1 MIMPM
6 NKTNQTMHDDPAPYF
21 DGTRLYGDDFS
32 AAEINDWFR
41 DEREGYAGLGAQ
53 DRSRYDYVY
62 HALNHAHGY
71 RWLPKKVFSD
81 VLGLGSAYGDE
92 FEPIAGRIRR
102 LTILE
107 PSTAFRKPFRRSIP
121 TQYVEPDACGTLP
134 FANGRFDLIN
144 CLGVLHHIP
153 NVTHVVREL
162 HRCLRPGGH
171 ALIREP
177 VVSMGDW
184 RQPRPGLT
192 KRERGIPYPLFL
204 KIVRDA
210 GFDIVRESLC
220 VFPLLPRVVQA
231 LGKPDPYN
239 SALLVTLDRLL
250 CMAFAWNLRYH
261 ARSPFQK
268 LRPSSAYFVLTK

>member
-1 MIMPM
+1 MSM
-6 NKTNQTMHDDPAPYF
+6 NTSNQAIPEDLAPYF

-32 AAEINDWFR
+32 AGEIDSWFR

-62 HALNHAHGY
+62 HALNRAHGY
-71 RWLPKKVFSD
+71 RWLPDRSFSN

-92 FEPIAGRIRR
+92 FEPIASRIQH

-107 PSTAFRKPFRRSIP
+107 PSAAFRKPFRRTIP
-121 TQYVEPDACGTLP
+121 TRYVEPDASGTLP
-134 FANGRFDLIN
+134 FTDGQFDLIN

-162 HRCLRPGGH
+162 YRCLHPDGF

-204 KIVRDA
+204 RIVCDA
-210 GFDIVRESLC
+210 GFEIVRASLC
-220 VFPLLPRVVQA
+220 VFPVLPRIVQA

-239 SALLVTLDRLL
+239 STMLVTLDRL
-250 CMAFAWNLRYH
+250 MSAAFAWNLRYH
-261 ARSPFQK
+261 ARTAFQK
-268 LRPSSAYFVLTK
+268 LRPSSAYFVLRK